1 MEQHLPA
8 PSGLTPNRTAE
19 RDCRRLFRGGFSCD
33 AVGHQRYTGR
43 QLHCLKI
50 TDDEFCRSL
59 DCQVGDNCLFV
70 VDAAGTPEFGELVR
84 QKFVQLGRRFP
95 NLSLQ
100 KAIFEIEKNLR
111 K

>member
-1 MEQHLPA
+1 
-8 PSGLTPNRTAE
+8 
-19 RDCRRLFRGGFSCD
+19 
-33 AVGHQRYTGR
+33 
-43 QLHCLKI
+43 
-50 TDDEFCRSL
+50 
-59 DCQVGDNCLFV
+59 LFV